1 MHTILIVDD
10 EPNYQ
15 IVLSEILKDEGYE
28 VFTAN
33 SGLAGLPIVYSTDL
47 DLVLSDM
54 KMPGMDG
61 IAFLEKIKEYN
72 KTAKKALVTWMPPG
86 YPPPLTKIKR
96 IARQKDPQFHVEDSG
111 G

>member
-47 DLVLSDM
+47 
-54 KMPGMDG
+54 
-61 IAFLEKIKEYN
+61 
-72 KTAKKALVTWMPPG
+72 TWCSR
-86 YPPPLTKIKR
+86 T
-96 IARQKDPQFHVEDSG
+96 
-111 G
+111 